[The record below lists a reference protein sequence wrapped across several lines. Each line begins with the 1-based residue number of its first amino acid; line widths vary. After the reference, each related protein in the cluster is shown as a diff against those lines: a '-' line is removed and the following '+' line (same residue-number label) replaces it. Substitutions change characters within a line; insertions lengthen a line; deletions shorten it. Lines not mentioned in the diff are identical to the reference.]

1 MKKNIIIGIAVIL
14 IAVTGAVMINGRVQI
29 IRPGAIGMT
38 KVDVDNNGI
47 HVTGEVVLDSISVY
61 KKYSYRIEENNIYIT
76 IYGGAGSSSDESG
89 HIDLF
94 IDGDFSEIEKIFLEG
109 KGESVLI
116 WQAERQ
122 NENTDI
128 NDMRIGKNITV
139 EITDGENINSD
150 YLRNVLNGTTVEP
163 NPFFTMMEAQEL
175 EKLIEYMEEND
186 YKIGSGV
193 YTINQAWKFDDGEFV
208 SRNGEKRD
216 IFAFEK
222 AVD

>member
-1 MKKNIIIGIAVIL
+1 MKRIIIIGIAVIL

-29 IRPGAIGMT
+29 IRPGAIGMM

-47 HVTGEVVLDSISVY
+47 HVTGEVALDSINVY

-122 NENTDI
+122 NGGIADE
-128 NDMRIGKNITV
+128 
-139 EITDGENINSD
+139 
-150 YLRNVLNGTTVEP
+150 
-163 NPFFTMMEAQEL
+163 
-175 EKLIEYMEEND
+175 
-186 YKIGSGV
+186 
-193 YTINQAWKFDDGEFV
+193 
-208 SRNGEKRD
+208 
-216 IFAFEK
+216 
-222 AVD
+222 

>member
-1 MKKNIIIGIAVIL
+1 MKRIIIIGIIVIL

-47 HVTGEVVLDSISVY
+47 HVTGEVALDSISVY
-61 KKYSYRIEENNIYIT
+61 KKYIYRIEENNIYIT

-109 KGESVLI
+109 KDESVLI

-122 NENTDI
+122 KENTDI

-139 EITDGENINSD
+139 EITDGESINSD

-163 NPFFTMMEAQEL
+163 NPFFIMMEDREL
-175 EKLIEYMEEND
+175 EKLIEYMEENE

-193 YTINQAWKFDDGEFV
+193 YTINQAWRFDDGEFV
-208 SRNGEKRD
+208 TQSGEKRD

-222 AVD
+222 VVD